1 MRATISKVANATS
14 TLRLSL
20 KDKVLVINLVSRNI
34 SGTKIRFFLEK
45 RVKES
50 EKMVSIGK
58 TTISGASS

>member
-20 KDKVLVINLVSRNI
+20 KDQVLVINLVSRNI

-50 EKMVSIGK
+50 EKMMSMGK

>member
-50 EKMVSIGK
+50 EKMMSMGK

>member
-50 EKMVSIGK
+50 EKIVSIGK